1 MDMFLKEFLKQN
13 EAGGALETLMSPSKF
28 VALETITQ
36 IGQAL
41 IAAHQPATFNFAG
54 SFEITASLPAD
65 DSHFA
70 PPDPAEVKCDTC
82 AAALEAKVISYCRLN
97 AKKLGG

>member
-1 MDMFLKEFLKQN
+1 MKMDMFCKEFLKQN
-13 EAGGALETLMSPSKF
+13 EAGGALETLTALSKL

-70 PPDPAEVKCDTC
+70 QLPRTSPSPP
-82 AAALEAKVISYCRLN
+82 R
-97 AKKLGG
+97 